1 MEKPE
6 KTHKVTLRKFW
17 TTDWRMAGETDGGD
31 VMGALCF
38 ARLQSYKSRKK
49 KIHTNQ
55 GQIASIS
62 VLRMIDIPKFFV
74 LGITSRFCF

>member
-6 KTHKVTLRKFW
+6 KTHKVTLIKLW
-17 TTDWRMAGETDGGD
+17 TTDWQMAGETDGGD

-38 ARLQSYKSRKK
+38 TRLQSNKSRKK

-55 GQIASIS
+55 GQIASVS
-62 VLRMIDIPKFFV
+62 VLRMIDIPKF
-74 LGITSRFCF
+74 